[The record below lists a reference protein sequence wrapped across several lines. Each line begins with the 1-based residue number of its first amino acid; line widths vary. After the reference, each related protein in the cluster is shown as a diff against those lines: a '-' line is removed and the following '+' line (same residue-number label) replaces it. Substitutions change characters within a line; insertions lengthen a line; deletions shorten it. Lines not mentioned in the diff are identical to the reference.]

1 MARRHLTIGW
11 LYPSIMS
18 HYGDRGNVICLA
30 QRCGWRDIDVTVQ
43 ELEKGDPVRPGVV
56 DILLMGG
63 GADSHQRLIAEDL
76 LNVKGEAVRQAV
88 DEGAA
93 ALMICGAYQ
102 LWGQYYRPYRG
113 DDLPGLG
120 IFDAYTVHRAAQI
133 DARLETITEAA
144 AVRAVENLVVQ
155 WGPHT
160 LVGFE
165 NHGGRTYLN
174 QGAVPLGRVL
184 SGGGNNSEDGW
195 EGCIHK
201 NAIGTYLHGSV
212 LPKNP
217 HLADFL
223 VAAALRRRYGEA
235 DLEPLDDGLE
245 LESHRRL
252 VERTLGPRAKRL
264 EQLSRAEST
273 RGDGRVARSRP

>member
-1 MARRHLTIGW
+1 MADRHLTIAW

-18 HYGDRGNVICLA
+18 QYGDRGNVTCLV
-30 QRCGWRDIDVTVQ
+30 QRCGWRGIDVTVR
-43 ELEKGDPVRPGVV
+43 ELEKGDPVRPNEA

-76 LNVKGEAVRQAV
+76 LKVKGDGVRQAV

-93 ALMICGAYQ
+93 ALMVCGAYQ

-120 IFDAYTVHRAAQI
+120 IFNAYTVHRAAQI
-133 DARLETITEAA
+133 DARLETVAEAG
-144 AVRAVENLVVQ
+144 AVRSVENLVVQ

-174 QGAVPLGRVL
+174 PDAQPLGRVL
-184 SGGGNNSEDGW
+184 AGGGNNSEDGW
-195 EGCIHK
+195 EGCVYK

-235 DLEPLDDGLE
+235 DLEPLDDRLE
-245 LESHRRL
+245 LESNRRVVQRIL
-252 VERTLGPRAKRL
+252 RPPRKRL
-264 EQLSRAEST
+264 GQLFR
-273 RGDGRVARSRP
+273 D

>member
-1 MARRHLTIGW
+1 MARRHLTIAW

-18 HYGDRGNVICLA
+18 HYGDRGNVICLT
-30 QRCGWRDIDVTVQ
+30 QRCAWRGIDVTVQ
-43 ELEKGDPVRPGVV
+43 ELERGDLVRPDAV

-63 GADSHQRLIAEDL
+63 GADSHQRLIAQDL
-76 LNVKGEAVRQAV
+76 LKVKGEGVRQAV

-120 IFDAYTVHRAAQI
+120 IFSAYTVHRATQI

-165 NHGGRTYLN
+165 NHGGRTYLS
-174 QGAVPLGRVL
+174 QGAHPLGRVL
-184 SGGGNNSEDGW
+184 AGGGNNSEDGW

-235 DLEPLDDGLE
+235 DLELLDDRLE
-245 LESHRRL
+245 MESHQRL
-252 VERTLGPRAKRL
+252 VQRSLGTLPRRVGQLFRTQG
-264 EQLSRAEST
+264 
-273 RGDGRVARSRP
+273 VRS